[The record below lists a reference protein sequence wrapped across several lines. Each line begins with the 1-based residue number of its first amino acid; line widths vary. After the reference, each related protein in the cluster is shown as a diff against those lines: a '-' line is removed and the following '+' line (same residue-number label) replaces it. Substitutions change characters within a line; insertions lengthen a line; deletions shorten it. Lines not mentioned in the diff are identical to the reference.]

1 MPTPPHHVAP
11 FGAVEV
17 PGAGGT
23 DEALPGRGW
32 GKKQG
37 EEAGLH
43 EPSPGLLQSLR
54 SFPPQ
59 EDLVADTMRAR
70 LQAAYVLDDFNVSHF
85 SKWFATRKRPMRPS
99 RTPARYPLLE
109 HHQPRS

>member
-23 DEALPGRGW
+23 DGLCPGA
-32 GKKQG
+32 
-37 EEAGLH
+37 AGTKSK
-43 EPSPGLLQSLR
+43 ERRPASTKRAVGS
-54 SFPPQ
+54 SKAVAVFPLKN
-59 EDLVADTMRAR
+59 LVADTMRAG

-109 HHQPRS
+109 HLQPHS